1 MVAVDISDKLY
12 SEIEKRVKESEEFE
26 SVGGYITF
34 VLEELLKDEEEEE
47 YSLSEEDEEKVK
59 TRARIPLDCFH
70 KNFIYLLKI
79 LEVCIWGIVRF

>member
-26 SVGGYITF
+26 SVEGYITF

-59 TRARIPLDCFH
+59 DRLRGLG
-70 KNFIYLLKI
+70 YL
-79 LEVCIWGIVRF
+79 